1 MSLVY
6 GVFQFVYYLFIAMYL
21 DFAILS
27 LFVSSYRFSV
37 HYSFVVSLVCLFDMP
52 GYLPILSSLI

>member
-1 MSLVY
+1 MCINVC
-6 GVFQFVYYLFIAMYL
+6 YLFIAMYL

-27 LFVSSYRFSV
+27 LFVSSYRFGV

>member
-6 GVFQFVYYLFIAMYL
+6 GVFQFVYSLFIQMYL

-37 HYSFVVSLVCLFDMP
+37 PHSFVVSLVCFFDMP
-52 GYLPILSSLI
+52 GSLPILSSLI